1 MKLPNG
7 NYECGVHIADVTHFV
22 RPGTALDL
30 EAAYRGTTVY
40 LVDRRIDM
48 LPRLLNAD
56 LCSLR
61 PNVDRLAFSV
71 LWEMTPEGEVLT
83 DKTKFHKTVIHSCRA
98 FSYGEAQAQMDDP
111 TFKDGL
117 TEDVRQLNR
126 FAKIMKANR
135 VKKGALNLA
144 SPEVKF
150 NLDTETNN
158 PLDVG
163 MYELKEANSLV
174 EEFMLLA
181 NSTVGAKIEQ
191 DFPLLAML
199 RRHPEPAPTQLEPLV
214 KAAAAV
220 GFKLDPS
227 TSKSIADSLDLAEK
241 PGDAYFNKALRI
253 LCTRC
258 MQQAVYFCSGTL
270 PQDQY
275 KHYGL
280 AADIYTHFTSPIRRY
295 ADVMVH
301 RMLAVSLGVDPVPEN
316 TKTKDSVTEIVD
328 VINKRHHMAQ
338 MAGRAST
345 ELHTLYYFKDRV
357 VTERGII
364 IRVRENGI
372 IVLVPRFGIE
382 SMIFLSEPGN
392 LGPTPLYD
400 DQNMTVTVKGQK
412 YKIFDWLMLE
422 ISVDKSQPHRPAL
435 KLDIVGTGDDATLAV
450 QEKKK
455 AKKA

>member
-1 MKLPNG
+1 
-7 NYECGVHIADVTHFV
+7 
-22 RPGTALDL
+22 
-30 EAAYRGTTVY
+30 
-40 LVDRRIDM
+40 
-48 LPRLLNAD
+48 
-56 LCSLR
+56 
-61 PNVDRLAFSV
+61 
-71 LWEMTPEGEVLT
+71 
-83 DKTKFHKTVIHSCRA
+83 
-98 FSYGEAQAQMDDP
+98 
-111 TFKDGL
+111 
-117 TEDVRQLNR
+117 
-126 FAKIMKANR
+126 
-135 VKKGALNLA
+135 
-144 SPEVKF
+144 
-150 NLDTETNN
+150 
-158 PLDVG
+158 

-214 KAAAAV
+214 KAAAAA
-220 GFKLDPS
+220 GFKVDPS
-227 TSKSIADSLDLAEK
+227 SSKSLADSLDLAER
-241 PGDAYFNKALRI
+241 PSDVYFNKALRI

-275 KHYGL
+275 RHYGL

-316 TKTKDSVTEIVD
+316 TKTKEAVTEIVE

-364 IRVRENGI
+364 IRVKENAI
-372 IVLVPRFGIE
+372 VVLVPRFGIE
-382 SMIFLSEPGN
+382 SMIFLSERGGPG
-392 LGPTPLYD
+392 PDPVYD
-400 DQNMTVTVKGQK
+400 DQQMSVTHKGTT
-412 YKIFDWLMLE
+412 YKIFEWLQLE

-435 KLDIVGTGDDATLAV
+435 ELKIVGTGEEAKPA
-450 QEKKK
+450 EKAAKR
-455 AKKA
+455 AKK

>member
-1 MKLPNG
+1 MTRSLTPSLLK
-7 NYECGVHIADVTHFV
+7 VV
-22 RPGTALDL
+22 PG
-30 EAAYRGTTVY
+30 
-40 LVDRRIDM
+40 
-48 LPRLLNAD
+48 
-56 LCSLR
+56 
-61 PNVDRLAFSV
+61 
-71 LWEMTPEGEVLT
+71 
-83 DKTKFHKTVIHSCRA
+83 KTKFHKTVIHSCRA

-111 TFKDGL
+111 SYTDGL
-117 TEDVRQLNR
+117 TEDIRNLNR
-126 FAKIMKANR
+126 IAKKLKANR

-181 NSTVGAKIEQ
+181 NSTVGSKIEQ

-214 KAAAAV
+214 KAASAA
-220 GFKLDPS
+220 GFKVDPS

-241 PGDAYFNKALRI
+241 PEDAYFNKALRI

-275 KHYGL
+275 RHYGL

-316 TKTKDSVTEIVD
+316 TKTKEAVTEIVE

-382 SMIFLSEPGN
+382 SMIFLSEPGDV
-392 LGPTPLYD
+392 GASPIYD
-400 DQNMTVTVKGQK
+400 DQKMSVSVKGQT
-412 YKIFDWLMLE
+412 YRIFEWLMLE

-435 KLDIVGTGDDATLAV
+435 KLDIVGTGEDAKEPAR
-450 QEKKK
+450 QENKK
-455 AKKA
+455 AKKK